1 MNIMQAL
8 HDLQLNPFGAVLL
21 AESFLKSPLAE
32 RVASKCEPLAF
43 NLPVDRSDCAAW
55 AGVRFTLTP
64 VKAGEDAPALDAKDT
79 EIARLK
85 SNSDSWQAGA
95 KLDREVIRQQRATLA
110 IKDMDI
116 AALTAERDHWKAN
129 HDAQVQRA
137 RLLVERTDMPVE
149 RVKAYELVTSLT
161 AERDALRKDA
171 GRYQLLRRGQ
181 QWSVIDGIGDVLR
194 AERLDAAID
203 AAMSKEPK

>member
-32 RVASKCEPLAF
+32 RAARKCEPLAF
-43 NLPVDRSDCAAW
+43 NLPVDRADCAAW

-79 EIARLK
+79 EITQLQDLIASADRAMARQEAEIAL
-85 SNSDSWQAGA
+85 AGA
-95 KLDREVIRQQRATLA
+95 LV
-110 IKDMDI
+110 
-116 AALTAERDHWKAN
+116 AALT
-129 HDAQVQRA
+129 
-137 RLLVERTDMPVE
+137 T
-149 RVKAYELVTSLT
+149 
-161 AERDALRKDA
+161 ERDALSKDA

-181 QWSVIDGIGDVLR
+181 QWSVIDGIGEALR
-194 AERLDAAID
+194 AEHLDAAID
-203 AAMSKEPK
+203 AAMLKEPK